1 MKLRTSFFNP
11 TVFKKDLTRF
21 APTWALY
28 TVFLFMMMA
37 VCMDAPYD
45 YRKVEDLVSTLST
58 MAIINMGYA
67 FLNAQL
73 LFGDLFNSRHCNALH
88 AMPLRRE
95 CWFVTHTVSGL
106 LFSFVPNLVMCL
118 VAAPMLGGGWIA
130 AALWLLAM
138 TLQYLFF
145 FGLSAL
151 SALCVGNRFA
161 MVLLYAIINFLALLV
176 YWFYFSIYEPLLYGF
191 ACDVNMFNKFCP
203 VWQLVATGYKLVA
216 VESDKSR
223 LNFSDFAFGE
233 GWGYLAICA
242 ALGIGLLGLALMLYR
257 RRKLESAGDF
267 MAVRPL
273 EPVFLGLYT
282 MSMAAFFQM
291 FAQLF
296 DQQEYIFLGLGMIIG
311 FFTGR
316 MLIKRTIRVFQ
327 PRAIL
332 ACVLA
337 GAVFAGSMVLA
348 WLDPLGVTRFVPSA
362 EQVEAVYLST
372 YRNEPE
378 YLFVDTPGFD
388 QPEEVE
394 QALLLHQAV
403 LEQKDAPLSDV
414 YSGICITYKMKSGKV
429 VQRYYTG
436 VASSS
441 EAGRLAAYFFSDTA
455 FILGGEPEA
464 VLAKL
469 GAVSYY
475 DHEEGNYAD
484 LPPAIAQDLLQAV
497 IADCNA
503 GRMAQHSAY
512 RSGTGR
518 TIGSV
523 EFQYMNSEGQW
534 IYRNINVYVDSY
546 YTKACLNETVLPW
559 MEANG
564 YN

>member
-45 YRKVEDLVSTLST
+45 YRKAEDLASTISA
-58 MAIINMGYA
+58 MAILNMGYA

-73 LFGDLFNSRHCNALH
+73 LFGDLFSAKHCNALH

-106 LFSFVPNLVMCL
+106 LFSFVPNLAMCL
-118 VAAPMLGGGWIA
+118 VAAPMMGGGWITA
-130 AALWLLAM
+130 VLWLLAVS
-138 TLQYLFF
+138 LQYLFF

-161 MVLLYAIINFLALLV
+161 MVLVYAIVNFLALLI

-191 ACDVNMFNKFCP
+191 SCDVNMFNKFCP
-203 VWQLVATGYKLVA
+203 VWQLVNTGYKLV
-216 VESDKSR
+216 VVTNEKSS
-223 LNFSDFAFGE
+223 LTIHDIDFGM

-242 ALGIGLLGLALMLYR
+242 VLGIGLLGLALALYR

-316 MLIKRTIRVFQ
+316 MLLKRTIRVFQ
-327 PRAIL
+327 PKAIL

-337 GAVFAGSMVLA
+337 GAVFAGSLVLA
-348 WLDPLGVTRFVPSA
+348 WLDPLGLTQYVPKA

-372 YRNEPE
+372 YRHEPE
-378 YLFVDTPGFD
+378 YLFVDSPGFD
-388 QPEEVE
+388 QPEEVA
-394 QALLLHQAV
+394 QAILLHQAV
-403 LEQKDAPLSDV
+403 LEQKDDPLSDV

-436 VASSS
+436 VAANS

-455 FILGGEPEA
+455 FILGGEPED
-464 VLAKL
+464 VLATL

-475 DHEEGNYAD
+475 DHEEGHYAD
-484 LPPAIAQDLLQAV
+484 LPPAIARDLLQAV

-512 RSGTGR
+512 RNGTGR
-518 TIGSV
+518 TIGSLD
-523 EFQYMNSEGQW
+523 FQYMNSEGQW
-534 IYRNINVYVDSY
+534 IYRNIYVYVDSY